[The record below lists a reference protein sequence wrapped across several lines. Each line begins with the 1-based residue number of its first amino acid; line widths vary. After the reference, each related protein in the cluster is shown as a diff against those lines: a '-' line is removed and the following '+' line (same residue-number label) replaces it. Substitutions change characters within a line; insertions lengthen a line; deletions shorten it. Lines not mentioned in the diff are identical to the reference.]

1 MDTIKCVSFIKS
13 KRKIEK
19 SGSVSSSTTKTTTS
33 SYSTGHLVLE
43 SVEDDGEEC
52 WDKDSRVP
60 RPVNHIGNNCFCF
73 ENREDC
79 TTCSTLYTEDSEI
92 FLLTSSESRSLA
104 GSSSEDGSSMES
116 IEPSESL
123 DDTSGFSLISVSVEE
138 DPTSETLD
146 DRIIDLQCM
155 ISNQKSRIRS
165 EKDSF
170 DEPISFDETD
180 MSRLIL
186 ENCHSEHSEIRNE
199 YLKRLMDEDIM
210 KSNMFRI
217 EELQKKLRELRM
229 HSEEEEDLEKILDD
243 VSTCQSFCPDD
254 L

>member
-52 WDKDSRVP
+52 WDK
-60 RPVNHIGNNCFCF
+60 
-73 ENREDC
+73 
-79 TTCSTLYTEDSEI
+79 I